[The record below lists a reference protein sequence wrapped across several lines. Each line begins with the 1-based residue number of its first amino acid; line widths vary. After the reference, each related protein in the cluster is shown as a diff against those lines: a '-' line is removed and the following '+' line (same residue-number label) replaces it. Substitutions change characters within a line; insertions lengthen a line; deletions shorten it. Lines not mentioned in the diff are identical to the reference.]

1 MSSESLRRRIYFS
14 NPGRIMN
21 GSFKSYESYKSYK
34 SHSCRSQE
42 KYMRVSEFDYELPDE
57 LIAQEPL
64 AERDR
69 SRMLVV
75 DRAGQVWRASSF
87 AEFPAFLNAGDIIVL
102 NNTRVFP
109 ARLIGHRIV
118 DGRRGAMVEALL
130 VQRIENG
137 GNEWV
142 VLAKPGRSLKVGAEL
157 EFGDGL
163 LRGVV
168 TAIAEE
174 GRRRIRF
181 ESDGD
186 FERIVDEIGNTP
198 LPPYIKRE
206 RSEERRLDE
215 PRYQTVFARERGAI
229 AAPTA
234 GLHFTPQIFDE
245 LRARGVKIVEITHH
259 VGYATFQPV
268 RVEEVE
274 KHVIASESY
283 EIINEA
289 AEEINQAKRSGVRV
303 IAIGTTTTRA
313 LESAADPDGHVRAER
328 RGTELFIYPGYQF
341 RVVDALLT
349 NFHLP
354 QSSLLMLVSAFA
366 ERDLILNAYR
376 HAVAQK
382 YRFYS
387 YGDCMLIGE

>member
-1 MSSESLRRRIYFS
+1 
-14 NPGRIMN
+14 
-21 GSFKSYESYKSYK
+21 
-34 SHSCRSQE
+34 
-42 KYMRVSEFDYELPDE
+42 MRVSEFDYELPDE

-75 DRAGQVWRASSF
+75 DRANQSWRDSSF
-87 AEFPAFLNAGDIIVL
+87 AEFPTFLNAGDVIVI

-118 DGRRGAMVEALL
+118 NGQRGALVEALL
-130 VQRIENG
+130 VRLIEDNK
-137 GNEWV
+137 NEWE
-142 VLAKPGRSLKVGAEL
+142 VLAKPGRALKVGAEL
-157 EFGDGL
+157 EFGEGR

-168 TAIAEE
+168 TAIVEE

-181 ESDGD
+181 ECGD
-186 FERIVDEIGNTP
+186 DFDRIVDEIGNTP

-206 RSEERRLDE
+206 RSEEQRLDE

-234 GLHFTPQIFDE
+234 GLHFTPRIFDE
-245 LRARGVKIVEITHH
+245 LRARGVKIAEITHH

-268 RVEEVE
+268 RVERVE
-274 KHVIASESY
+274 EHAIASESY
-283 EIINEA
+283 EITSEA
-289 AEEINQAKRSGVRV
+289 AEVINNAKQSKQSGARV
-303 IAIGTTTTRA
+303 VAIGTTTTRA
-313 LESAADPDGHVRAER
+313 LESAAEPDGLVRTER
-328 RGTELFIYPGYQF
+328 RSTELFIYPGYRF
-341 RVVDALLT
+341 RAVDALLT

-366 ERDLILNAYR
+366 GRDLTLNAYR

-387 YGDCMLIGE
+387 YGDCMLII

>member
-1 MSSESLRRRIYFS
+1 
-14 NPGRIMN
+14 
-21 GSFKSYESYKSYK
+21 
-34 SHSCRSQE
+34 
-42 KYMRVSEFDYELPDE
+42 MRVSEFDYELPEE

-69 SRMLVV
+69 SRMLIV
-75 DRAGQVWRASSF
+75 DHAGQLWRDSSF
-87 AEFPAFLNAGDIIVL
+87 AEFSAFLNVGDVIVL

-109 ARLIGHRIV
+109 ARLIGHRMMN
-118 DGRRGAMVEALL
+118 GRRGAMVEALL

-137 GNEWV
+137 ENEWV

-157 EFGDGL
+157 EFGNGL

-168 TAIAEE
+168 TATAEE
-174 GRRRIRF
+174 GRRQIRF
-181 ESDGD
+181 EGEGD
-186 FERIVDEIGNTP
+186 FDRIVDEIGNTP

-234 GLHFTPQIFDE
+234 GLHFSSRTFDE
-245 LRARGVKIVEITHH
+245 LRARVVKVVEITHH

-274 KHVIASESY
+274 KHAIASESY
-283 EIINEA
+283 EIISEA
-289 AEEINQAKRSGVRV
+289 AETINQAKLSKLSKLSGAR
-303 IAIGTTTTRA
+303 IMAIGTTTTRA
-313 LESAADPDGHVRAER
+313 LESATDPDGHVRPER
-328 RGTELFIYPGYQF
+328 RDTELFIYPGYQF
-341 RVVDALLT
+341 RAVDALLT

-366 ERDLILNAYR
+366 GRDLILNAYR
-376 HAVAQK
+376 HAVSQ
-382 YRFYS
+382 
-387 YGDCMLIGE
+387 

>member
-1 MSSESLRRRIYFS
+1 
-14 NPGRIMN
+14 
-21 GSFKSYESYKSYK
+21 
-34 SHSCRSQE
+34 
-42 KYMRVSEFDYELPDE
+42 MRVSEFDYELPDE

-69 SRMLVV
+69 SRMLIV
-75 DRAGQVWRASSF
+75 DRAGQLWRDSSF
-87 AEFPAFLNAGDIIVL
+87 AEFPAFFNAGDVIVL

-118 DGRRGAMVEALL
+118 NGRRGAMVEALL

-157 EFGDGL
+157 EFGNGL

-168 TAIAEE
+168 TATAEE
-174 GRRRIRF
+174 GRRQIRF
-181 ESDGD
+181 EGEGD
-186 FERIVDEIGNTP
+186 FDRIVDEIGNTP

-234 GLHFTPQIFDE
+234 GLHFTPRIFDE

-341 RVVDALLT
+341 RAVDALLT

-366 ERDLILNAYR
+366 GCDLILNAYR

-387 YGDCMLIGE
+387 YGDCMLIV